1 MSADAIGN
9 VIRRYSSMID
19 TSGAEPPRA
28 IQMVPMLGGGVYT
41 SGGIDPQQDGEA
53 DPLTGRISLGILA
66 AFVAGAVAFYVW
78 TNGIQ
83 GGG

>member
-1 MSADAIGN
+1 MSGINDIL
-9 VIRRYSSMID
+9 RRASFVD

-28 IQMVPMLGGGVYT
+28 MQMVPMLGGGVYAAT
-41 SGGIDPQQDGEA
+41 DEETYGDPMV
-53 DPLTGRISLGILA
+53 GRLSLGILG
-66 AFVAGAVAFYVW
+66 AFIVGAVAFYVW

>member
-1 MSADAIGN
+1 M
-9 VIRRYSSMID
+9 VD
-19 TSGAEPPRA
+19 TSGAEPPRG

-41 SGGIDPQQDGEA
+41 NTDNSENGGDSV
-53 DPLTGRISLGILA
+53 LTGRISLGILA
-66 AFVAGAVAFYVW
+66 AFLVGAVAFYIW

>member
-1 MSADAIGN
+1 MSDNIN
-9 VIRRYSSMID
+9 SVIRRVSAVVN

-28 IQMVPMLGGGVYT
+28 AQVIPMLGGGVYV
-41 SGGIDPQQDGEA
+41 QDEEDAGN
-53 DPLTGRISLGILA
+53 TIIGRLSLGILG
-66 AFVAGAVAFYVW
+66 AFVLGAVGFYVW

>member
-1 MSADAIGN
+1 MSSVNDIL
-9 VIRRYSSMID
+9 RRSGFID

-41 SGGIDPQQDGEA
+41 QDNEDAG
-53 DPLTGRISLGILA
+53 DVMVGRLSLGILG
-66 AFVAGAVAFYVW
+66 AFVLGAVAFYVW